1 MIERELDVERAAS
14 RALMPDLPEQLMPGD
29 GGQQAPEVAAATEGV
44 AAVSRLEEEASVDR
58 EHDVL
63 GICPPRQTGRE
74 PAPGQRGESF
84 EVTGEERLSGQ
95 FITAA
100 EPLQQDERGPRFR
113 SFVCPHQRW
122 LPVRCAESERRPDV
136 GRALTT
142 RPPISCILTNPGRCL

>member
-1 MIERELDVERAAS
+1 MIERELDVERAAV

-44 AAVSRLEEEASVDR
+44 AALSRLDEEASIDR

-74 PAPGQRGESF
+74 PAPGQRGEPF
-84 EVTGEERLSGQ
+84 EVTGEERLRGQ

-100 EPLQQDERGPRFR
+100 EQHRPPVVPAVGRGWRHR
-113 SFVCPHQRW
+113 M
-122 LPVRCAESERRPDV
+122 ASEVPGSGDV
-136 GRALTT
+136 GSA
-142 RPPISCILTNPGRCL
+142 RCGLPADVAG